1 MKYKVSCGV
10 ASKGASAEKV
20 IISGVYV

>member
-10 ASKGASAEKV
+10 ASEGASAEKV